1 VVIAKPLLIPD
12 MTLPAPGA
20 LPPMR
25 LSMDVGSGILMP
37 PKLLKGA
44 VKAAVPAAVVPMKF
58 P

>member
-1 VVIAKPLLIPD
+1 MEIPKPLIPD

-37 PKLLKGA
+37 PKLVKGA
-44 VKAAVPAAVVPMKF
+44 VKTAVPAAVVPMKF